1 MSLYEN
7 QYNISA
13 ENTANKTNKAKL
25 YVKDWG
31 QGEPVVLIHGWP
43 LSSDSWD
50 WIAIKLV
57 EAGFRVVSYDRRG
70 FGRSEQ
76 TWSGY
81 DYDTFADDLRDVIED
96 KQLTNV
102 TLVGFSM
109 GGGEIARYLSRHQA
123 KDIKQVALISS
134 VVPFLLKTDNHPEGV
149 DGSVFQGMIEGIL
162 DERPKFFNH
171 FFKDFYGVGF
181 LSHAVSDE
189 FIKWNTQVAMQ
200 ASLKATVDCVRAF
213 AYTDFRPDLAAFTV
227 PVLVIHGTADKTV
240 PIGITAHA
248 VQKALP
254 NAKLIEYVDEPHG
267 VLATQQERVAQDL
280 LDFLGV
286 QHSVDRF

>member
-7 QYNISA
+7 EYKTTL
-13 ENTANKTNKAKL
+13 ENTKNKAKL

-57 EAGFRVVSYDRRG
+57 EAGYRVISYDRRG

-81 DYDTFADDLRDVIED
+81 DYDTFADDLRGVIED
-96 KQLTNV
+96 KQLSNV

-109 GGGEIARYLSRHQA
+109 GGGEIARYLSRYQA

-134 VVPFLLKTDNHPEGV
+134 VVPFLLKTDDHPEGV

-162 DERPKFFNH
+162 DERPKFFND
-171 FFKDFYGVGF
+171 FFKDFYGVSL

-248 VQKALP
+248 VKKQF
-254 NAKLIEYVDEPHG
+254 
-267 VLATQQERVAQDL
+267 Q
-280 LDFLGV
+280 V
-286 QHSVDRF
+286 QFSLNMKESHMVC

>member
-7 QYNISA
+7 EYKTTL
-13 ENTANKTNKAKL
+13 ENTTNKAKL

-57 EAGFRVVSYDRRG
+57 EAGYRVISYDRRG

-81 DYDTFADDLRDVIED
+81 DYDTFADDLRGVIED
-96 KQLTNV
+96 KQLSNI

-109 GGGEIARYLSRHQA
+109 GGGEIARYLSRYQA

-134 VVPFLLKTDNHPEGV
+134 VVPFLLKTDDHPEGV

-162 DERPKFFNH
+162 DERPKFFND
-171 FFKDFYGVGF
+171 FFKDFYGVSL

-200 ASLKATVDCVRAF
+200 ASLKATVECVRAF
-213 AYTDFRPDLAAFTV
+213 AYTDFRPDLAAFNV
-227 PVLVIHGTADKTV
+227 PVLVFNGTADKTV

-248 VQKALP
+248 VKKAIP
-254 NAKLIEYVDEPHG
+254 SATLIEYEGEPHG
-267 VLATQQERVAQDL
+267 VLATQQARVAQDL
-280 LDFLGV
+280 LDFLGAT
-286 QHSVDRF
+286 HSLDRF